1 MKDSTKELL
10 ELIDTILNIILSIG
24 AIVGFLLTYK
34 SGFFHKL
41 HSTVLHSH
49 YHSQIHVI

>member
-10 ELIDTILNIILSIG
+10 ELIDTILNIILSIA

-41 HSTVLHSH
+41 HNVITYFHE
-49 YHSQIHVI
+49 QINL

>member
-24 AIVGFLLTYK
+24 AIVGFILTYK

-41 HSTVLHSH
+41 HSVIAYFHE
-49 YHSQIHVI
+49 QIDL

>member
-1 MKDSTKELL
+1 MKESTKEKL
-10 ELIDTILNIILSIG
+10 EIFDTVLNIILSIG

-41 HSTVLHSH
+41 HNVITYFHE
-49 YHSQIHVI
+49 QINL

>member
-41 HSTVLHSH
+41 HSVIVYFHE
-49 YHSQIHVI
+49 QINL

>member
-1 MKDSTKELL
+1 MKDSTKENL
-10 ELIDTILNIILSIG
+10 EVLDTVLNIILSIG

-41 HSTVLHSH
+41 HEVVVYFHT
-49 YHSQIHVI
+49 QINL